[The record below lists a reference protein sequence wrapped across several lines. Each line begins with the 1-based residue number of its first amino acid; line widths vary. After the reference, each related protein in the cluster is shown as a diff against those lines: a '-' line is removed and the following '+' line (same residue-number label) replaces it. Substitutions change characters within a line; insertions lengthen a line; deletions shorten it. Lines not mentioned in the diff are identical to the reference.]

1 MFWKRI
7 SYLCKSDR
15 RAILTLL
22 VLVAIACIAIYT
34 LQNEGMESN
43 PISAQ
48 TATKQSEIN
57 IASKKTDNKNDEPAK
72 LNKEL
77 FYFDPNTADRDQ
89 LLRLGLQEWQV
100 RNICKYRAKG
110 GIYRS
115 KEDFA
120 YVYGLTVGQYRRL
133 APYIRISDEYLPAS
147 TLAEVRNHKRYNN
160 YDKKE
165 YSEKETTEIKSEKLT
180 AYTPKLRKGEQLNIN
195 ASDTTQLKTI
205 PGIGS
210 YYARQTM
217 RYREQ
222 LGGFVSKQQLQEI
235 ENFPEEAI
243 QYIHIDKDNIQ
254 KLNVN
259 KMSLA
264 RLKRHPYI
272 NYYQARAITDY
283 RRLHGEIKDI
293 KELKLLK
300 EFTEFDINRIEPY
313 IEY

>member
-43 PISAQ
+43 PIPAQ

-57 IASKKTDNKNDEPAK
+57 IASKETDNKKDEPAK
-72 LNKEL
+72 LHKEL

-89 LLRLGLQEWQV
+89 LIRLGLQEWQV
-100 RNICKYRAKG
+100 RNIYKYRAKG

-147 TLAEVRNHKRYNN
+147 TLAEVRNHN
-160 YDKKE
+160 
-165 YSEKETTEIKSEKLT
+165 
-180 AYTPKLRKGEQLNIN
+180 
-195 ASDTTQLKTI
+195 
-205 PGIGS
+205 
-210 YYARQTM
+210 
-217 RYREQ
+217 
-222 LGGFVSKQQLQEI
+222 
-235 ENFPEEAI
+235 
-243 QYIHIDKDNIQ
+243 
-254 KLNVN
+254 
-259 KMSLA
+259 
-264 RLKRHPYI
+264 
-272 NYYQARAITDY
+272 
-283 RRLHGEIKDI
+283 
-293 KELKLLK
+293 
-300 EFTEFDINRIEPY
+300 
-313 IEY
+313 

>member
-1 MFWKRI
+1 MFGKRI
-7 SYLCKSDR
+7 GYLCKSDR

-48 TATKQSEIN
+48 SATKQSEIN
-57 IASKKTDNKNDEPAK
+57 IASKETDNKNDEPAK

-77 FYFDPNTADRDQ
+77 FYFDPNTADRNQ

-100 RNICKYRAKG
+100 RNICKYRTKG

-147 TLAEVRNHKRYNN
+147 TLAEVRNHKRYNY

-165 YSEKETTEIKSEKLT
+165 YSEKETTEIKTEKPA

-210 YYARQTM
+210 YYADRKS
-217 RYREQ
+217 
-222 LGGFVSKQQLQEI
+222 V
-235 ENFPEEAI
+235 
-243 QYIHIDKDNIQ
+243 
-254 KLNVN
+254 V
-259 KMSLA
+259 
-264 RLKRHPYI
+264 
-272 NYYQARAITDY
+272 
-283 RRLHGEIKDI
+283 
-293 KELKLLK
+293 
-300 EFTEFDINRIEPY
+300 
-313 IEY
+313 